1 MLWWNFKEK
10 SMNQPFQIPII
21 LAVPLLIGATIYQ
34 LGAIFQPANAQQ
46 LQTAKVTRIVD
57 GDTVRLEGYKE
68 SFRLIGIDTPE
79 SRRNDRAKGI
89 AARTGQDLETIV
101 QQGKQAS
108 AFTKKLLE
116 GKTVRIEWDV
126 QRRDRYQRNLAYL
139 WLEGKM
145 ANLEIVR
152 AGYADPL
159 TIAPNVRYSSQF
171 VQAAQQAREAR
182 RGLWR

>member
-1 MLWWNFKEK
+1 MNSTERFKMQASAAVLLVGFAGVFHLVNFL
-10 SMNQPFQIPII
+10 SS
-21 LAVPLLIGATIYQ
+21 AATAQ
-34 LGAIFQPANAQQ
+34 ANE
-46 LQTAKVTRIVD
+46 TRRVTSITD

-79 SRRNDRAKGI
+79 SSRNNRAKDI

-101 QQGKQAS
+101 QQGKQAE

-116 GKTVRIEWDV
+116 GRTVRIEWDV
-126 QRRDRYQRNLAYL
+126 QRTDRYQRNLAYL
-139 WLEGKM
+139 WLDGKM

-159 TIAPNVRYSSQF
+159 TIAPNVRYADKF
-171 VQAAQQAREAR
+171 VQAAREVREAG
-182 RGLWR
+182 RGLWK